1 MKIVFCKL
9 SKLLVQEDP
18 FYFVQPHN
26 LLIISCSMIFNI
38 LLVFIPNNECVFCK
52 RVCASLLV

>member
-1 MKIVFCKL
+1 MKIVFVK
-9 SKLLVQEDP
+9 VQEDP

-38 LLVFIPNNECVFCK
+38 LLVFIPNNKCVFCK